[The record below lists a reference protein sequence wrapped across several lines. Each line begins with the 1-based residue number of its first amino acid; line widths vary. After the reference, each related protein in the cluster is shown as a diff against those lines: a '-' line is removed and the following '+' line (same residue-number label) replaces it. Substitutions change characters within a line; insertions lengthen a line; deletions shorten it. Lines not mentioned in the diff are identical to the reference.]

1 MYYGHSKSNQL
12 HAGLGLG
19 SCCAV
24 DAQARASPSPAGV
37 PPYEDHARA
46 AAARRGVVGPTPGG
60 PAPPPRASP
69 KAKASHRDGVHVCA
83 LRRSTRPG
91 RATYVTS
98 DALRGACLLR
108 PIQTATQEYYSTII
122 VHQGIIPL
130 AYVEYYYYRYVLCS
144 ENDRPTDRRPQAS

>member
-46 AAARRGVVGPTPGG
+46 AAARRGQLDR
-60 PAPPPRASP
+60 RASP

-144 ENDRPTDRRPQAS
+144 ENDRPTERPPQAS